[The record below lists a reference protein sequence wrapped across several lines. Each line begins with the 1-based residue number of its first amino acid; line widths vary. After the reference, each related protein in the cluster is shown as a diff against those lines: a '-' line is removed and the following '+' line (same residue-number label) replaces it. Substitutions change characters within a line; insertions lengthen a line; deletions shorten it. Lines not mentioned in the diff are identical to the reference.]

1 LRYPLRNIIYEK
13 LKQQKNILDVD
24 LLNELKKEDSNVS
37 MRDLNKALMSLEI
50 MGLVSVKWVRK
61 DARRVEVIEKAS

>member
-13 LKQQKNILDVD
+13 LKQQKNVLDVD

>member
-1 LRYPLRNIIYEK
+1 LRYPLKNIIYEK
-13 LKQQKNILDVD
+13 LKQQKNTLDVD

-50 MGLVSVKWVRK
+50 MGLVSVRWVRK

>member
-1 LRYPLRNIIYEK
+1 MRYPLRNIIYEK